1 MNNINPLGKTYKEFQ
16 EELEKINLEKTQKIQ
31 LGLVDD
37 FNKKLDLLKDFD
49 KFYAKN
55 IGKLRNEYLKAR
67 GIAIEVK
74 DLYQDAELNTKEA
87 KEIIQE
93 IDDIFGKLQKAVK
106 DLGLNI
112 NDIQGVKEV
121 SKVVAN
127 IEDDIDTFEKTEQD
141 YKDLIK
147 AI

>member
-16 EELEKINLEKTQKIQ
+16 EEVEKINLEKTQKIQ

-67 GIAIEVK
+67 GIAIDVK

-87 KEIIQE
+87 KEVIQE

-121 SKVVAN
+121 GKVVAN

>member
-55 IGKLRNEYLKAR
+55 IGKLRNKYLKAR

>member
-121 SKVVAN
+121 GKVVAN

-147 AI
+147 VI